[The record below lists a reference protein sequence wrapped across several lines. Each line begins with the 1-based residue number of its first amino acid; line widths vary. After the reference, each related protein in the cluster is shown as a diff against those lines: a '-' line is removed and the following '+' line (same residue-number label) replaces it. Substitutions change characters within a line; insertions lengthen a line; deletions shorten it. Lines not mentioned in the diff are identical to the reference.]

1 MAASIKTRGIIVSEA
16 PMGEQDKRLAIL
28 CVDKGRISA
37 IAKGAKKPGGKLAS
51 QTQLFYYCDF
61 MMEQSRGFWIIREA
75 SVIESFYELR
85 MELEQV
91 AWASWMVETAQMLAV
106 EGEECNDLIRLL
118 LRGLRMLPAP
128 QLSPRMTATAFV
140 LRALA
145 GQGLQPETERCV
157 VCGGPDPAGLSAISG
172 GAVCRQCFHQTA
184 DVLPISSGGLYTLR
198 HIFNAQETVLYK
210 FHALEDIQKTLFEFT
225 RRFLHN
231 YTQKEL
237 ASLEFIQNLLQT
249 DGSN

>member
-1 MAASIKTRGIIVSEA
+1 
-16 PMGEQDKRLAIL
+16 
-28 CVDKGRISA
+28 
-37 IAKGAKKPGGKLAS
+37 
-51 QTQLFYYCDF
+51 
-61 MMEQSRGFWIIREA
+61 
-75 SVIESFYELR
+75 
-85 MELEQV
+85 
-91 AWASWMVETAQMLAV
+91 
-106 EGEECNDLIRLL
+106 
-118 LRGLRMLPAP
+118 MLPAP

-210 FHALEDIQKTLFEFT
+210 FHASEDIQKTLFEFT